1 MSDATGDGRQVHP
14 AAIEDYLAELRTFP
28 PPEEFARTALV
39 HRPGDVRQGR
49 GRPGRFLGRAG
60 PAP

>member
-39 HRPGDVRQGR
+39 TD
-49 GRPGRFLGRAG
+49 RAMFDKAAADPEG
-60 PAP
+60 FWAEQARA